1 MTKHHVGTKY
11 TGKPISLSTQ
21 REYTVCHVC
30 FMREWNGGVDDGD
43 GTVIKQE
50 ETKYDDVANVNF

>member
-11 TGKPISLSTQ
+11 TRKPISLCTQ

-30 FMREWNGGVDDGD
+30 FMREWNSSVDDGD
-43 GTVIKQE
+43 GTSINQKE
-50 ETKYDDVANVNF
+50 GKYDDVVNVNF